1 MIQLSKSVLGL
12 AVVIGLS
19 GCASISE
26 KDCRLGD
33 WYQHGLQDG
42 QNGAS
47 NKASSY
53 AEDCKEYGVTV
64 NTKLYNDGR
73 DEGLKSYCTYENGS
87 YLGESGGSYNNVCP
101 AGLSAEF
108 LSGYKP
114 NKALSRAKSTLD
126 EAESRVYDLKARL
139 EDKALTEQD
148 RKAYKAELRG
158 AKKSLE
164 RAKGEVNKYEYELTL
179 HKIDREI
186 SQINKKLSNDKLAKH
201 EVTQLTQRI
210 DKLNE
215 SREMVENMYTTENT
229 IRNIKDL
236 ADLF

>member
-1 MIQLSKSVLGL
+1 MIRLNKKLLSV
-12 AVVIGLS
+12 AMVIGLS

-33 WYQHGLQDG
+33 WYQHGIKDG
-42 QNGAS
+42 QNG
-47 NKASSY
+47 KANRAASY
-53 AEDCKEYGVTV
+53 AEDCAEYKVTV
-64 NTKLYNDGR
+64 DTKLYNEGR
-73 DEGLKSYCTYENGS
+73 NEGLKSYCTYENGS

-101 AGLSAEF
+101 AELSREF

-126 EAESRVYDLKARL
+126 EAEGRVFNLKSVL
-139 EDKALTEQD
+139 EDKELTD
-148 RKAYKAELRG
+148 KARKAYKSDLRG
-158 AKKSLE
+158 AKKALE
-164 RAKGEVNKYEYELTL
+164 RAQGEVNKYEYELTL

-186 SQINKKLSNDKLAKH
+186 SQINKRLTEEGLSKP
-201 EVTQLTQRI
+201 ERTQLTRRI

-215 SREMVENMYTTENT
+215 SRDLVENMYTTENT